1 MFETGLPVFFD
12 IRSSPVTAS
21 ESGSALLVYRDF
33 DFVGKLTQR
42 DDVIEVLSFKVGGYL
57 PAAA

>member
-12 IRSSPVTAS
+12 IRFSPVTAS

-42 DDVIEVLSFKVGGYL
+42 DDVIEVLSFKVGGNL